1 MIHNPDNI
9 ELKYFQLF
17 WSGCVDNTRWRKV
30 QSDPMLIF
38 LITFPDPLI
47 ALEIQLAN
55 ISSEVLSELIAVFN
69 CKVLKEI

>member
-1 MIHNPDNI
+1 MVHNPDDK

-17 WSGCVDNTRWRKV
+17 WSGGVDNTRWRKV
-30 QSDPMLIF
+30 QSDPILIF